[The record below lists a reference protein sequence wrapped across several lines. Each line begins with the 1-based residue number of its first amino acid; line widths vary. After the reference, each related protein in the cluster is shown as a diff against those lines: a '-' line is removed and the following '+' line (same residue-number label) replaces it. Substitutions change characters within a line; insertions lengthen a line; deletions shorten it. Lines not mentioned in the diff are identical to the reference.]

1 LTLPGAPVR
10 TERDVSLLRG
20 VNPLVPAGLP
30 LFSYQQLNGATDDP
44 VKNTYFQIA
53 NLQRLSNLLTTRSN
67 VYAVWVTVGF
77 FEVSPNQG
85 TGLIDAGHPDG
96 FQLGQE
102 IGSETGEVK
111 RPRAFYIYDRSIP
124 VGFEP
129 GKNHNIDQG
138 TLIKRFIE

>member
-1 LTLPGAPVR
+1 M
-10 TERDVSLLRG
+10 
-20 VNPLVPAGLP
+20 
-30 LFSYQQLNGATDDP
+30 
-44 VKNTYFQIA
+44 KQIA
-53 NLQRLSNLLTTRSN
+53 TLTSVTSPLQRLSNLLTTRSN

-77 FEVSPNQG
+77 FEVTPSP
-85 TGLIDAGHPDG
+85 AGSVRHPDG

-102 IGSETGEVK
+102 IGSETGEIK

-129 GKNHNIDQG
+129 GKDHNIDQG